1 MSTTIGRGRTLH
13 LRRCALLFLLSMMFL
28 TMLSQAS
35 QGIHRATAESSVAPP
50 KLKFTIRIVNAR
62 YCMFTKDL
70 AKLTFTVELKIKN
83 EERTALTLRGLG
95 FPQTVYVAKRYR
107 DVSSENYEFEVT
119 ADTLGLGPVEQ
130 LEDINKPIQHGDS
143 LNLKRTNIF
152 VPVSLSQS
160 HDGIDP
166 GEHYLQVSGIAQVAV
181 RDGNGSLLETNILVK
196 SSAVSFRVTSTPE
209 VEGCR

>member
-1 MSTTIGRGRTLH
+1 
-13 LRRCALLFLLSMMFL
+13 
-28 TMLSQAS
+28 
-35 QGIHRATAESSVAPP
+35 
-50 KLKFTIRIVNAR
+50 
-62 YCMFTKDL
+62 MFTKDL

-166 GEHYLQVSGIAQVAV
+166 GEHYLQVSGIAQVTV

>member
-95 FPQTVYVAKRYR
+95 FP
-107 DVSSENYEFEVT
+107 
-119 ADTLGLGPVEQ
+119 
-130 LEDINKPIQHGDS
+130 
-143 LNLKRTNIF
+143 
-152 VPVSLSQS
+152 
-160 HDGIDP
+160 
-166 GEHYLQVSGIAQVAV
+166 
-181 RDGNGSLLETNILVK
+181 
-196 SSAVSFRVTSTPE
+196 
-209 VEGCR
+209 